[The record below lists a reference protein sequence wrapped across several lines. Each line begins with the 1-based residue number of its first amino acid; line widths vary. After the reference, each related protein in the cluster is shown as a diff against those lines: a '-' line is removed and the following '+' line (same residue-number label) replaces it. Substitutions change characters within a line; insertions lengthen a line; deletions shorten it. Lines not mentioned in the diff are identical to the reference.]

1 MRGRRTEFV
10 VGMAVGAALM
20 GAASGGGLRAAGR
33 GTAPPAATSETGS
46 KGYTSKV
53 VLENAR
59 VRVKDVT
66 FAPGSLDTPMHTHAL
81 AHVGVILTP
90 GSLVFTEPGKA
101 PETVAFQTGSVGY
114 REANVTHQG
123 TNPGTAPMRVIEVE
137 LK

>member
-1 MRGRRTEFV
+1 MRGRRRDFV
-10 VGMAVGAALM
+10 FGVMVGAALM
-20 GAASGGGLRAAGR
+20 AVVSSGGLRAAGGGSGQAR
-33 GTAPPAATSETGS
+33 PTPETSH

-81 AHVGVILTP
+81 PHVGVILTP

-101 PETVAFQTGSVGY
+101 PETVAFQMGSVGY
-114 REANVTHQG
+114 RDANVTHQG
-123 TNPGTAPMRVIEVE
+123 TNPGPTPMRVIEVE